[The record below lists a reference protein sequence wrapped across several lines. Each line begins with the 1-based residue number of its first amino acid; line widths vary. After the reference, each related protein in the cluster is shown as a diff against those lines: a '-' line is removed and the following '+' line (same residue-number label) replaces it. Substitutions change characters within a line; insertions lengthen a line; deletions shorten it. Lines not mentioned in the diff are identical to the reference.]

1 MVIDIAFIRD
11 LANLTLTLVL
21 TVATVYLAV
30 YTYRLVKE
38 ARVARK
44 ASLQPSISIHLEPAE
59 TDPTL
64 LFIVVRNIG
73 PGIAYNLTFNITQ
86 DIGDYEIGA
95 IKIGLRGLFKEGMK
109 FCPPGYSKKYFLMET
124 TQKHENKF
132 SEELVISAN
141 YSSIFKDQIEE
152 TFHISLKEQ
161 WMSSSI
167 KPADTYMG
175 RIVEHLKDIRD
186 IIERNLQNN
195 QN

>member
-1 MVIDIAFIRD
+1 MIIDIAFIRD

-30 YTYRLVKE
+30 YTCQLVKE

-44 ASLQPSISIHLEPAE
+44 ASLQPNISIHLEPAE

-73 PGIAYNLTFNITQ
+73 PGVAYNLTFNITR
-86 DIGDYEIGA
+86 DIGDYDIGA
-95 IKIGLRGLFKEGMK
+95 FKIGLRGLFKEGMK

-124 TQKHENKF
+124 TQNQSNKF

-141 YSSIFKDQIEE
+141 YSNVFKV
-152 TFHISLKEQ
+152 SLRRTTIQ
-161 WMSSSI
+161 FS
-167 KPADTYMG
+167 
-175 RIVEHLKDIRD
+175 
-186 IIERNLQNN
+186 
-195 QN
+195 